1 MPDEDGLPSY
11 EEATGLER
19 MLPHNIGKEIT
30 RAISQSQEDSDSSL
44 SKCGACCCFLLTVF
58 LFLLGLGI
66 LMIVVGSTT
75 MSQCWDSMLPTWLLA
90 MGIAIV
96 AAYVVPLLIC
106 CCEAIASIASWL
118 LAVDAVFCLLWF
130 CCGCYW
136 TWLDDNADCVPH
148 VFWLALFVTIL
159 PAISCILCFCRGCV
173 IPCLT

>member
-1 MPDEDGLPSY
+1 
-11 EEATGLER
+11 

-75 MSQCWDSMLPTWLLA
+75 MYQSQCWDSMLPTWMLA